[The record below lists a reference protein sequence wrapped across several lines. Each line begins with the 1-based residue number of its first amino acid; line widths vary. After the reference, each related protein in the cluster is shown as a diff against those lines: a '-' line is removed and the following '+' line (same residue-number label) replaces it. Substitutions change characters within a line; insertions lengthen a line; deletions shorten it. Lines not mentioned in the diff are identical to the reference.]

1 MAFAKPKGTNDFFGK
16 QIAIWQHVEKTIRE
30 ICDDFGVTEI
40 RTPMFETTD
49 LFQRGVGETTDI
61 VQKEMFTFQ
70 DQGGRSL
77 TLRPEGTASAARAYI
92 ENGLYNEA
100 QPMKLYYISPTF
112 RAERP
117 QKGRYRQFHQFG
129 VEIFGSYSPAADAEM
144 VSIAVHLVNRLG
156 VKNTTLHINS
166 LGNNES
172 RAAYNAALTAY
183 IGDNLE
189 KLCPTC
195 RERFVKNPLRVLDC
209 KVPDCKEIVA
219 GAPRAV
225 DSLLPECKKHFDD
238 FQACLT
244 EMGIPFVVDPGIVR
258 GLDYYTRT
266 VFEIVSTD
274 LGAQGTVCGGGRY
287 DNLVAEV
294 GGPQTGAT
302 GFGLGLERLA
312 ILLEESGV
320 LDLPPA
326 APVLYVGAMGEAGFL
341 KAQAI
346 VYKLRQSGVYAE
358 ADTVGRSVKAQ
369 FKYADKIGAKYAV
382 MLGDNEL
389 AAGSVSIKRMETSEQ
404 EMITIDNIESYIK
417 EKRA

>member
-1 MAFAKPKGTNDFFGK
+1 MTYTKPKGTNDFYGSRI
-16 QIAIWQHVEKTIRE
+16 QIWQTVENTI
-30 ICDDFGVTEI
+30 CSLCADFGVAEI
-40 RTPMFETTD
+40 RTPMFEATD
-49 LFQRGVGETTDI
+49 LFRRGVGETTDI

-77 TLRPEGTASAARAYI
+77 TLRPEGTVNAARAYI

-100 QPMKLYYISPTF
+100 QPMKLFYISPTF

-129 VEIFGSYSPAADAEM
+129 VEIFGSNAAAADAEM
-144 VSIAVHLVNRLG
+144 ISIAYALLQRLN
-156 VKNTTLHINS
+156 VKNTTVHINS

-172 RAAYNAALTAY
+172 RAIYNQTLTEY
-183 IGDNLE
+183 IGGRLDS
-189 KLCPTC
+189 LCPTC
-195 RERFVKNPLRVLDC
+195 RERFEKNPLRVLDC
-209 KVPDCKEIVA
+209 KVESCKEVVSA
-219 GAPRAV
+219 APRSI
-225 DSLLPECKKHFDD
+225 DSLLPDCRKHFEDL
-238 FQACLT
+238 QACLT

-266 VFEIVSTD
+266 VFEIISPD
-274 LGAQGTVCGGGRY
+274 LGAQSTVCGGGRY

-302 GFGLGLERLA
+302 GFGLGLERLV
-312 ILLEESGV
+312 ILLEESGMV
-320 LDLPPA
+320 IPKP
-326 APVLYVGAMGEAGFL
+326 APVLYVGAMGGAAL
-341 KAQAI
+341 VRAQGI
-346 VYKLRQSGVYAE
+346 VYALRNAGIPAE

-389 AAGSVSIKRMETSEQ
+389 ATGRVNVKNMADGAQAEVELASLEA
-404 EMITIDNIESYIK
+404 YIK
-417 EKRA
+417 GLR

>member
-1 MAFAKPKGTNDFFGK
+1 LTFTKPKGTNDFYGG
-16 QIAIWQHVEKTIRE
+16 QIAIWQAVESAIRAL
-30 ICDDFGVTEI
+30 CADFGVSEI
-40 RTPMFETTD
+40 RTPMFESTD

-100 QPMKLYYISPTF
+100 QPMKLYYISPSF

-144 VSIAVHLVNRLG
+144 VSIAYTLVERLG
-156 VKNTTLHINS
+156 IKNTTVHINS

-172 RAAYNAALTAY
+172 RAAYNETLTKY
-183 IGDNLE
+183 IGGNLE
-189 KLCPTC
+189 ALCPTC
-195 RERFVKNPLRVLDC
+195 RERFEKNPLRVLDC
-209 KVPDCKEIVA
+209 KVEACKAVVA
-219 GAPRAV
+219 GAPRSIE
-225 DSLLPECKKHFDD
+225 SLLPDCKKHFED

-266 VFEIVSTD
+266 VFEIISPD
-274 LGAQGTVCGGGRY
+274 LGSQSTVCGGGRY

-302 GFGLGLERLA
+302 GFGLGMERLV
-312 ILLEESGV
+312 ILLSESGV
-320 LDLPPA
+320 LEVPHN
-326 APVLYVGAMGEAGFL
+326 APVLYVGAMGEEAFV
-341 KAQAI
+341 KAQGI
-346 VYKLRQSGVYAE
+346 VYKLRQAGIFAE

-382 MLGDNEL
+382 MLGGNEL
-389 AAGSVSIKRMETSEQ
+389 ATGRANVKNMEDSSQSEVVLADL
-404 EMITIDNIESYIK
+404 EAYI
-417 EKRA
+417 RGVL